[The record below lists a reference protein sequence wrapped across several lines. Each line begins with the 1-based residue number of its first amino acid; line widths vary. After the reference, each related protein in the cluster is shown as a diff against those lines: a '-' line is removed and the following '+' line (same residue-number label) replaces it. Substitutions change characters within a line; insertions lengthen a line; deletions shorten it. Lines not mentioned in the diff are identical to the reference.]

1 MSRLEAANDPR
12 RELYL
17 RLLAVI
23 NGWSAPESLTPTLD
37 WFIEA
42 LRARTPE

>member
-1 MSRLEAANDPR
+1 LESANDPR
-12 RELYL
+12 WARYL

-23 NGWSAPESLTPTLD
+23 NGWAAPESMAPALD

-42 LRARTPE
+42 LRARLPG